1 MVVLGAAAVDVV
13 VTYPRGVV
21 EGCWRVEAGM
31 TCMSPAYKEVY
42 PMLEGIE
49 DLAGFEKVAA
59 RPEDE

>member
-1 MVVLGAAAVDVV
+1 MDVV

-21 EGCWRVEAGM
+21 EGCWRVEAGI